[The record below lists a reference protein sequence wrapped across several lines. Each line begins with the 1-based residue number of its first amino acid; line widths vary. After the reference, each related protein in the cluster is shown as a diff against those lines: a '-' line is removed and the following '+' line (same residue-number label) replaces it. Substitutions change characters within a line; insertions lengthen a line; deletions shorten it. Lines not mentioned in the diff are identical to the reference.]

1 MGGRILLPPPSAMS
15 HFLHQAAL
23 YVYSTT
29 SQTADS
35 LPSIRCVIL
44 DQPTAFTMNE
54 MSSSSIGRIGDRPL
68 FTGGESGNDSAILLH
83 RHCELSPPSQE
94 ILRTGATTRI
104 FEGGLAL
111 ASSCVD
117 EGLYDGDMDLGV
129 DDDENG
135 FKFFFNY
142 VEITHKEIE
151 EINAAS
157 KSKIT
162 GIQLQGE
169 EEMFDVFDGWMCVDF
184 DDADVVLNNRYE
196 RGECYK
202 MLRNKLRSTRIASD
216 GSGFNI

>member
-1 MGGRILLPPPSAMS
+1 MHLPHTRTHS

-29 SQTADS
+29 SHNLDGQPTLRA
-35 LPSIRCVIL
+35 VIL

-54 MSSSSIGRIGDRPL
+54 MSGSSSLGRIGSRPL
-68 FTGGESGNDSAILLH
+68 FMGGETGNDSAILLH
-83 RHCELSPPSQE
+83 KHVELSPPSQE
-94 ILRTGATTRI
+94 ILRAGAVTRI
-104 FEGGLAL
+104 FEGGLPL

-117 EGLYDGDMDLGV
+117 AGIYDGDMDLGV

-151 EINAAS
+151 EINSQFKTKVA
-157 KSKIT
+157 
-162 GIQLQGE
+162 GIQVE
-169 EEMFDVFDGWMCVDF
+169 EEEKRDVFEGWMCVDF

-196 RGECYK
+196 RGECWK
-202 MLRNKLRSTRIASD
+202 MLRNKLKSSSVATD
-216 GSGFNI
+216 GWTI